1 MKASHAGRSCGA
13 ALLIG
18 LALTGLAPVSA
29 SAGLFGR
36 RSTPP
41 AATAQVPPEYF
52 AEIQRAL
59 DEQRLL
65 DAGNLIDQALLA
77 GDKNPRLVIFAG
89 QLKLARARYDDA
101 LADFKQVE
109 TTPAVAGD
117 ALEGEGLALAL
128 LQRSD
133 EAFQVLQKAVGAKPS
148 AWRAWNALG
157 SEYDARRR
165 WPEAEAAYER
175 ALTESDRSPLV
186 LNNRG
191 FSRLLQGRPDD
202 AVRDFV
208 EALAKKP
215 DLPAA
220 RTNLRLAMAM
230 RGEYDRASAGAPQDN
245 EAANLN
251 NAGFVAMMRGD
262 YAAAEKLFER
272 AMQAKGEYYGRAA
285 ANAQLAQALKTQT
298 EAAGPKAGD
307 RAP

>member
-1 MKASHAGRSCGA
+1 MKLFHAAPNCGA
-13 ALLIG
+13 ALLVGWLLTIAAVAPAEA
-18 LALTGLAPVSA
+18 ALFRHDPPH
-29 SAGLFGR
+29 AG
-36 RSTPP
+36 SQPP
-41 AATAQVPPEYF
+41 QYL

-65 DAGNLIDQALLA
+65 DAGSLIDQALLA
-77 GDKNPRLVIFAG
+77 GDNNPRLVVYSG
-89 QLKLARARYDDA
+89 QLRLARGRYEEA
-101 LADFKQVE
+101 LAAFKQVE
-109 TTPAVAGD
+109 SDPAVTGD

-133 EAFQVLQKAVGAKPS
+133 EAFRVLQKAVAAKPS
-148 AWRAWNALG
+148 AWHAWNALG

-175 ALTESDRSPLV
+175 AISESDRSPLA

-220 RTNLRLAMAM
+220 RTNLRLAIAM
-230 RGEYDRASAGAPQDN
+230 RGEYDRATAGAPQDN

-251 NAGFVAMMRGD
+251 NAGFAAMMRGD
-262 YAAAEKLFER
+262 YVAAEGLFER

-285 ANAQLAQALKTQT
+285 ANLELARAMKTQT
-298 EAAGPKAGD
+298 QAAPKAAD

>member
-1 MKASHAGRSCGA
+1 MKASYAARCYGA
-13 ALLIG
+13 ALLGG
-18 LALTGLAPVSA
+18 LALTSLTVSRA
-29 SAGLFGR
+29 EAGLFKR
-36 RSTPP
+36 APAEATPQ
-41 AATAQVPPEYF
+41 ATPQYF

-65 DAGNLIDQALLA
+65 DAGKLIDQALRA
-77 GDKNPRLVIFAG
+77 GDRSGRLVIDSG
-89 QLKLARARYDDA
+89 QLKLARGRYDEA
-101 LADFKQVE
+101 LAAFKQVE
-109 TTPAVAGD
+109 SDPTVTGD

-133 EAFQVLQKAVGAKPS
+133 EALQVLQKAVAAKPS

-175 ALTESDRSPLV
+175 AVTESNRSPLA

-230 RGEYDRASAGAPQDN
+230 RGEYDRATTSTPQDD

-251 NAGFVAMMRGD
+251 NAGFGAMMRGD
-262 YAAAEKLFER
+262 YAAAEKLFDR
-272 AMQAKGEYYGRAA
+272 AMQAKGAYYGRAA
-285 ANAQLAQALKTQT
+285 ANSQLAEALKSQT
-298 EAAGPKAGD
+298 AAAPTKAAE

>member
-1 MKASHAGRSCGA
+1 MKAFHAARRGGA
-13 ALLIG
+13 ALFAG
-18 LALTGLAPVSA
+18 LTLAAMAVAPA
-29 SAGLFGR
+29 EAGLFR
-36 RSTPP
+36 RNPP
-41 AATAQVPPEYF
+41 GAAPQASPQYLV
-52 AEIQRAL
+52 EIQRAL

-77 GDKNPRLVIFAG
+77 GDKNPRLIVYSG
-89 QLKLARARYDDA
+89 QLRLARGRYDEA

-109 TTPAVAGD
+109 SDPAVTGD

-133 EAFQVLQKAVGAKPS
+133 EAFEVLQKAVAAKPS

-175 ALTESDRSPLV
+175 AITQSDRSPLV

-230 RGEYDRASAGAPQDN
+230 RGEYDRATAGAPQDS
-245 EAANLN
+245 EAATLN
-251 NAGFVAMMRGD
+251 NAGFAAMMRGD
-262 YAAAEKLFER
+262 YAAAESLFER
-272 AMQAKGEYYGRAA
+272 AMQTKGEYYGRAA
-285 ANAQLAQALKTQT
+285 ANFQLAHALKAQT
-298 EAAGPKAGD
+298 ETATKTAEH
-307 RAP
+307 AP